1 MPVARAARGRHGA
14 TITGM
19 TKHIEPTAANHGT
32 SIIMIAQE
40 PAIDPRLVRSTAAA
54 MKLPVAGPVRIA
66 GIWHDSADKLQR

>member
-1 MPVARAARGRHGA
+1 
-14 TITGM
+14 M

-54 MKLPVAGPVRIA
+54 MKLLVAGPVQIA